1 MTKRGPQALV
11 AWFKPHTHG
20 LSQCAGLY
28 PSSTVHTPLSVV
40 SRKRKAAMFRHD
52 CLKPK
57 LQEHTYKHTDLLNV
71 RVRPSRVRYS
81 TESLCGISVGQGPR
95 PAFHKRRKGMRTRSH
110 APCRSSAA
118 GRASM
123 CIATCSQRRGCE
135 ETGSR
140 SRPAASRLSLGCVSR
155 LCLSAVS
162 LGCNSAVSR
171 LWLGYLGLAA
181 TGLPAMGLAL

>member
-1 MTKRGPQALV
+1 MHLTQATR
-11 AWFKPHTHG
+11 AHI
-20 LSQCAGLY
+20 
-28 PSSTVHTPLSVV
+28 
-40 SRKRKAAMFRHD
+40 
-52 CLKPK
+52 
-57 LQEHTYKHTDLLNV
+57 QEHNDVLNV
-71 RVRPSRVRYS
+71 RVRTSRVRYS
-81 TESLCGISVGQGPR
+81 TESLCGLSVGQGPR

-140 SRPAASRLSLGCVSR
+140 SRPAASRLSLGC
-155 LCLSAVS
+155 LSAVS
-162 LGCNSAVSR
+162 LGCVSRLCSRLQLGCISAVSRLCLGCVSRLYSRLHSRLHLGCISAVSR